1 MDVSL
6 VDGRIKA
13 QGLQEAPLFH
23 RPRHVYIPCASIVDI
38 RSTHLYGNELEKHID
53 GQSQTR
59 LPNLLDQD

>member
-53 GQSQTR
+53 G
-59 LPNLLDQD
+59 